1 MTMAVTAAVMA
12 AGPLEAHKGLPPKK
26 GETGRQE
33 VRGRRP
39 VGDFTLTD
47 QEGRPLAFRDLRGKA
62 VLVTFGFTTC
72 VDVCPI
78 QTAKAVAVQQA
89 LPAALRDRVHMLL
102 ITTDPAVDTPAVL
115 KEYGRTFQA
124 DPARFSYL
132 TGGPAALAR
141 MWRDF
146 GVAVKRKGPGNV
158 DHTTLTSLV
167 DPEGNLRVNY
177 YGLGW
182 TPAGAVRDIA
192 NMLGGEAQRE
202 QDRSEVRPFGW
213 SGVRRE
219 PGRTPVRNSIPHVGM
234 ALHVCPGRVPAAVF
248 FLRGARHPA

>member
-1 MTMAVTAAVMA
+1 MPAVAPSPTSPPDRHEAGPYISTRSGPGFIPGRLTLALLGIPAVAAVLL
-12 AGPLEAHKGLPPKK
+12 AGPVEGHKGLPPKK

-39 VGDFTLTD
+39 VADFTLKD
-47 QEGRPLAFRDLRGKA
+47 QEGRPLASRDLRGKA

-78 QTAKAVAVQQA
+78 QTAKGVAVEQA

-102 ITTDPAVDTPAVL
+102 ITTDPGVDTPAAL
-115 KEYGRTFQA
+115 KEYARKFGA
-124 DPARFSYL
+124 DPTRFSFL
-132 TGGPAALAR
+132 TGDPAALATV
-141 MWRDF
+141 WHDF
-146 GVAVKRKGPGNV
+146 GVAVKKKGPGNV

-182 TPAGAVRDIA
+182 TPAGVVRDIA
-192 NMLGGEAQRE
+192 IALGVE
-202 QDRSEVRPFGW
+202 QADR
-213 SGVRRE
+213 
-219 PGRTPVRNSIPHVGM
+219 
-234 ALHVCPGRVPAAVF
+234 
-248 FLRGARHPA
+248 